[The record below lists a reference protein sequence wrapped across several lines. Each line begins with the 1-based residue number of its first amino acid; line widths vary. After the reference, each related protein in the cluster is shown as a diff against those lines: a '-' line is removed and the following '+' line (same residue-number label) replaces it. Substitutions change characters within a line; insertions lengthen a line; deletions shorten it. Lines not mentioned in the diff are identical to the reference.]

1 MIIVQ
6 HSKIFITTLQPLDIL
21 RLHSIPGTEKKI
33 LYSRQIL
40 QGIFLLLFYLS
51 DTIAYFRKEPYA

>member
-21 RLHSIPGTEKKI
+21 RLHSIPGTEKKNPI
-33 LYSRQIL
+33 LKTNITRDFPSTFLPLRYHR
-40 QGIFLLLFYLS
+40 IF
-51 DTIAYFRKEPYA
+51 